1 MNPQDVLHDRCRDES
16 MQALSEIALWIPRP
30 VRAAAPCWSPEHH
43 SVLELLFLLLVR
55 QHGTI
60 DELLLLLWLLQF

>member
-1 MNPQDVLHDRCRDES
+1 M
-16 MQALSEIALWIPRP
+16 WIPP
-30 VRAAAPCWSPEHH
+30 PIRAAAPCLSPEHH

-60 DELLLLLWLLQF
+60 DELLLLPWLLQF